1 MAHQTYKAVTVRI
14 DGAAATLV
22 AITGS
27 VNSQSIQGVLNLLE
41 DVGMGDSD
49 GTVLPGVHRKTVSL
63 NGFVNST
70 TEGIFGPLVTARTS
84 ISKTYEIY
92 NGVKYYNGEVW
103 PGNVQFSGNADDLQV
118 WSADLTFD
126 GAANRTSVALA

>member
-1 MAHQTYKAVTVRI
+1 MAHQTYKSKVIKI
-14 DGAAATLV
+14 DNASGTLT

-27 VNSQSIQGVLNLLE
+27 VNQDSLQGILNLLE

-63 NGFVNST
+63 NGWGNST
-70 TEGIFGPLVTARTS
+70 TEGIFGPLATARTS
-84 ISKTYEIY
+84 ISKTYEVY
-92 NGVKYYNGEVW
+92 NGLKYYNGEVF
-103 PGNVQFSGNADDLQV
+103 PGNVQFSGNADDMQV

-126 GAANRTSVALA
+126 GAANRTSVGL